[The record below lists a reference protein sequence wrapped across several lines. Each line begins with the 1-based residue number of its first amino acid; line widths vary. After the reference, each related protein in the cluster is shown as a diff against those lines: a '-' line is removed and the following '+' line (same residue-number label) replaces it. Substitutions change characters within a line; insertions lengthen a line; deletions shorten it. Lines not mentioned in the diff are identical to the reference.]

1 MASVVGN
8 ADLVRTGPGRILLA
22 PVGTL
27 LPLDHND
34 ALAAAFVEVGFTTGG
49 STLGITQDRLPVRVA
64 ERLREIRNQAGASS
78 MVFSFS
84 MVELSPVNL
93 AKVIAGG
100 VVTEAGGTL
109 PNAGGVVAAG
119 TTAFTFPKS
128 TGSQRYSLV
137 HESEDGLERTVL
149 ARCFITAAGDLV
161 NNPVDSAD
169 PRALPIEAA
178 VEENSNGPD
187 AYILFDAALLV

>member
-1 MASVVGN
+1 MASVVGD

-22 PVGTL
+22 PVGTA
-27 LPLDHND
+27 LPTDFNAALD
-34 ALAAAFVEVGFTTGG
+34 AAFVEVGFTTSG

-78 MVFSFS
+78 MVFSFT
-84 MVELSPVNL
+84 MVQISPANL
-93 AKVIAGG
+93 ARVIAGG
-100 VVTEAGGTL
+100 TTITGTGA
-109 PNAGGVVAAG
+109 NGYGAD
-119 TTAFTFPKS
+119 TTVFIFPKT

-137 HESEDGLERTVL
+137 HESEDGRERTVL

-169 PRALPIEAA
+169 PRGLPIEAA
-178 VEENSNGPD
+178 VEENSDATLGGGND
-187 AYILFDAALLV
+187 AYMLFDTTLL